1 MELVSL
7 ESDFPTF
14 KTLCFHKGFNILL
27 ADQHEESG
35 KDKTR
40 NAVGKTTAIDL
51 VRYLLGGNKPPMAI
65 SKEKSL
71 EKAWYGLHYR
81 HKGQEGTIRRC
92 PAEKTKNIQ
101 LSRKILNQTS
111 LNRHLQQMLF
121 GLKDTPAYGPTYR
134 ACLAYF
140 IRNYFDDYRY
150 AQEDQRNRQGYQ
162 VNLAFLFG
170 FDWTLI
176 HRHILN
182 EKRKS
187 GIKKLKPLLKSLSLR
202 GYTGDKSALESRS
215 IILES
220 EIQEIGNDLD
230 NFKVIPEYRELE
242 KEAADLNAQMRRL
255 SAENGRDRDLQ
266 RYIENA
272 MASEE
277 PPGVDRVNAV
287 YEEAGLLFPDNIRM
301 QLREVKDFHRRIS
314 ENRQHHLQRELNAV
328 KDRISARYIQ
338 QNGLQEQYSEIM
350 HKLSEGGAF
359 DEFRALQERLTE
371 KQSEF
376 RDIQQQ
382 LENLTE
388 LKEQEK
394 LYRDRKQE
402 LEELIEQSVSE
413 QKELKREV
421 ILTFEKISNQ
431 LYESAGSLNI
441 RAGEKGLDYE
451 ITIKG
456 SGSGGV
462 DKMQVFCFD
471 LTLAIITAR
480 AGRNPG
486 FLIHDSR
493 LFDESDERQV
503 ASALAVAKKESEAN
517 DFQYIAAFN
526 SDRLPN
532 DVLQSYAN
540 QLVSPVLDDTA
551 GGGLFGYQ
559 F

>member
-1 MELVSL
+1 MELISL

-14 KTLCFHKGFNILL
+14 KTLTFHKGFNILL
-27 ADQHEESG
+27 ADRHKESG
-35 KDKTR
+35 QDKTR

-51 VRYLLGGNKPPMAI
+51 VRYLLGGSSPPKAI
-65 SKEKSL
+65 SKAEAL
-71 EKAWYGLHYR
+71 ENAWYGLCYR
-81 HKGQEGTIRRC
+81 HGDQEGSIRRC
-92 PAEKTKNIQ
+92 PANKTKNIQ
-101 LSRKILNQTS
+101 FSEETLNLTG

-121 GLKDTPAYGPTYR
+121 GLKEAPRYGPTYR
-134 ACLAYF
+134 ACLSYF
-140 IRNYFDDYRY
+140 IRSYFDDFRY
-150 AQEDQRNRQGYQ
+150 AQQDQRNKRVHQI
-162 VNLAFLFG
+162 NLAFLFG
-170 FDWTLI
+170 FDWSLI
-176 HRHILN
+176 REHILN

-187 GIKKLKPLLKSLSLR
+187 DIKKLKPLLKSLSLR
-202 GYTGDKSALESRS
+202 GYTGDKSALESRL

-220 EIQEIGNDLD
+220 EIQEIEDDLD
-230 NFKVIPEYRELE
+230 HFKVIPEYRELE
-242 KEAADLNAQMRRL
+242 KEAADLNAHMRRL

-272 MASEE
+272 MAAEE

-287 YEEAGLLFPDNIRM
+287 YEEAGLLFPDNIRV
-301 QLREVKDFHRRIS
+301 QLEEVKDFHRRIS
-314 ENRQHHLQRELNAV
+314 ENRQHHLQRELDAV
-328 KDRISARYIQ
+328 EDRISNRHTQ
-338 QNGLQEQYSEIM
+338 QKTLQERYSEIM
-350 HKLSEGGAF
+350 RKLSDGGAF

-388 LKEQEK
+388 FKAQEK

-402 LEELIEQSVSE
+402 LEDLIEQSVSE
-413 QKELKREV
+413 QKELKKEV

-441 RAGEKGLDYE
+441 HAGENGLDYE

-503 ASALAVAKKESEAN
+503 ASALAVAKKASEEN
-517 DFQYIAAFN
+517 GFQYIAAFN

-532 DVLQSYAN
+532 DALESYTSQRVL
-540 QLVSPVLDDTA
+540 PVLDDTA